1 MYAIIVSMPALSAQ
15 KQLRTRRDRDT
26 PEKEVRLSNLQ
37 IVTLAVL
44 LAGGDSAPVD
54 TEDVAIK
61 ASGMAPGRFTWRK
74 YKDQINIDIVR
85 KRLWYARRPDRNGWL
100 MGSEREG
107 WTLTQKGLDFA
118 RAAASR
124 LGNVVESER
133 RSLKERQWLTSER
146 RRLIGSEASDV
157 YRREG
162 PDAITR
168 RQAESF
174 FRLDDYV
181 MGSLRERK
189 IVRLLSAFSDD
200 PKLADVVRASA
211 AALQVGGA

>member
-1 MYAIIVSMPALSAQ
+1 VYGIIISMSTLSQQ
-15 KQLRTRRDRDT
+15 KQLRARGDRNV
-26 PEKEVRLSNLQ
+26 PEKDVRLSNLQ

-85 KRLWYARRPDRNGWL
+85 KRLWDARRPDKNGWL

-118 RAAASR
+118 RGAAAR
-124 LGNVVESER
+124 LGNVVVASER
-133 RSLKERQWLTSER
+133 MTLKERQWLNSER
-146 RRLIGSEASDV
+146 RRLIGSEASEV
-157 YRREG
+157 YRKEG
-162 PDAITR
+162 PEGITR
-168 RQAESF
+168 RQAEAF

-181 MGSLRERK
+181 LGSLRERK
-189 IVRLLSAFSDD
+189 IVRLLKAFPDD
-200 PKLADVVRASA
+200 PELGDVVRASP
-211 AALQVGGA
+211 

>member
-1 MYAIIVSMPALSAQ
+1 MPTLSEQ
-15 KQLRTRRDRDT
+15 KPLRTLGDGET
-26 PEKEVRLSNLQ
+26 PEKDVRLSNLQ
-37 IVTLAVL
+37 LVTLAVL

-85 KRLWYARRPDRNGWL
+85 KRLWDARRPDRNGWL

-118 RAAASR
+118 RGAASR
-124 LGNVVESER
+124 LGNVNVESER
-133 RSLKERQWLTSER
+133 RTLKERQWLNSER
-146 RRLIGSEASDV
+146 RRLIGSEASQV

-162 PDAITR
+162 PGGITR
-168 RQAESF
+168 RQAEAF

-181 MGSLRERK
+181 MGTLRERK
-189 IVRLLSAFSDD
+189 IVRLLKAFSND
-200 PKLADVVRASA
+200 PELGEVVRASA
-211 AALQVGGA
+211 AALRDSGA